1 MKSCRALKTP
11 LSQRPAASK
20 PLTVKHLKVLASQK
34 VHPSLDWRQ
43 AKSDGIVTGL

>member
-20 PLTVKHLKVLASQK
+20 PLTVKHLKVLASRNYTRMNGAVK
-34 VHPSLDWRQ
+34 LKIDE
-43 AKSDGIVTGL
+43 IVTGL